1 MDAYLLLTASL
12 AIAPRLLLAQSAAPE
27 SDRRPFY
34 VELRG
39 SHNNCEIRY
48 QNGNGVVDIKPL
60 ETSFLPFTVGYYFT
74 SRFAV
79 QLGGSYGHNT
89 HNSSGGIRQD
99 PTGTYI
105 IGAFNETH
113 TYGSVSTLL
122 RYAMLPKKNRLQ
134 VDALLGLMWARDA
147 YVSYSYS
154 TFNGVITGE
163 QTRRD
168 NGAQFIGT
176 AGVGFRWVFSRH
188 FELMYDHAWN
198 RNLDGAPPY
207 IRQQIT
213 GNANGLT
220 TNRSLAL
227 RYRFNW
233 GKPAPQ
239 PTQ

>member
-1 MDAYLLLTASL
+1 MKACFFPTALLAVM
-12 AIAPRLLLAQSAAPE
+12 PRLLLAQSAAPE
-27 SDRRPFY
+27 ADRRPFY

-39 SHNNCEIRY
+39 SHNNGEIRY
-48 QNGNGVVDIKPL
+48 QNGNGVIDINPL
-60 ETSFLPFTVGYYFT
+60 DKSFFPFTVGYYFT
-74 SRFAV
+74 PRFAV
-79 QLGGSYGHNT
+79 QLGGSYVHTTFNFSGSTMQNP
-89 HNSSGGIRQD
+89 NGFYESGG
-99 PTGTYI
+99 
-105 IGAFNETH
+105 NEAH
-113 TYGSVSTLL
+113 KRGSVSTLL
-122 RYAMLPKKNRLQ
+122 RYAVLPKKNRLQ

-168 NGAQFIGT
+168 NGAQLIGT

-188 FELMYDHAWN
+188 FELLYDHAWN

-213 GNANGLT
+213 GNPNGLT
-220 TNRSLAL
+220 TNRSFAL

-233 GKPAPQ
+233 GKPATQ
-239 PTQ
+239 PAP

>member
-1 MDAYLLLTASL
+1 MKVYFLSAALL
-12 AIAPRLLLAQSAAPE
+12 AIVPRLLLAQST

-48 QNGNGVVDIKPL
+48 QNGNGVIDINPL
-60 ETSFLPFTVGYYFT
+60 DKSLFPFTVGYYFT
-74 SRFAV
+74 PRFAV
-79 QLGGSYGHNT
+79 QLGGSYVHIT
-89 HNSSGGIRQD
+89 YNSPGGIRQD
-99 PTGTYI
+99 PAGTSI
-105 IGAFNETH
+105 LGATDYTH
-113 TYGSVSTLL
+113 TRGSVSTLL
-122 RYAMLPKKNRLQ
+122 RYAVLPQKNRLQ
-134 VDALLGLMWARDA
+134 VDALLELMWARDA
-147 YVSYSYS
+147 YISYSYS
-154 TFNGVITGE
+154 TFNGAITSE

-168 NGAQFIGT
+168 NGAQFIAT

-207 IRQQIT
+207 LRQQII
-213 GNANGLT
+213 GNSNGLT
-220 TNRSLAL
+220 NNRSIAL

-239 PTQ
+239 PAQ